1 MNEILREL
9 AYFGMVLSVFYF
21 WIGTWLRRRFPSP
34 LVNPLLI
41 ATILTIATIVLL
53 DIDYDAYT
61 KGASHLTWLLTP
73 STVCLAVPL
82 YRQLQLL
89 RRHWQAIIISV
100 GAGCVACAVTIAVMS
115 RLLHLTPEIY
125 HSLQPKSVTTAIALG
140 VGTQLGGLEGIISLG
155 VMITGLFGVVIV
167 DVVLKLLKVTH
178 PVAKGLAIGNSIH
191 AIGTAHAREL
201 GEIEGAMS
209 GLTIVVAGIMTVI
222 LAPLFSGLG

>member
-1 MNEILREL
+1 MNEILQQS
-9 AYFGMVLSVFYF
+9 AYFGMVLSVLYF
-21 WIGTWLRRRFPSP
+21 WFGTWLRRRIPSP
-34 LVNPLLI
+34 LINPLLI
-41 ATILTIATIVLL
+41 ASILTIATIVML
-53 DIDYDAYT
+53 DIDYDAYAS
-61 KGASHLTWLLTP
+61 GASHLSWLLTP

-89 RRHWQAIIISV
+89 RRHWQAIVISV
-100 GAGCVACAVTIAVMS
+100 AAGCIACAVTVAGLS
-115 RLLHLTPEIY
+115 HLLGLSPEIY

-140 VGTQLGGLEGIISLG
+140 IGTQLGGLEGIISLG

-167 DVVLKLLKVTH
+167 DVILKFLKVTH

-191 AIGTAHAREL
+191 AIGTAHALEL

-222 LAPLFSGLG
+222 IAPLCSELC

>member
-1 MNEILREL
+1 MNEILWES
-9 AYFGMVLSVFYF
+9 AYFGMVLSVVYF
-21 WIGTWLRRRFPSP
+21 WFGTWLRRRFPSP

-89 RRHWQAIIISV
+89 RRHWQAIVISV
-100 GAGCVACAVTIAVMS
+100 GAGCVACAVTVAAMS
-115 RLLHLTPEIY
+115 RLLRLTPEIY

-167 DVVLKLLKVTH
+167 DVVLRLLKVTH

-191 AIGTAHAREL
+191 AIGTAHALEL

>member
-1 MNEILREL
+1 MNEILQQC
-9 AYFGMVLSVFYF
+9 AYFGMVLSVLYF
-21 WIGTWLRRRFPSP
+21 WFGTWLRRRFPSP

-41 ATILTIATIVLL
+41 ASVLTIATIVLL
-53 DIDYDAYT
+53 DIDYDAYAS
-61 KGASHLTWLLTP
+61 GASHLSWLLTP

-89 RRHWQAIIISV
+89 RRHWQAIVISV
-100 GAGCVACAVTIAVMS
+100 AAGCIACAITVAGLS
-115 RLLHLTPEIY
+115 HLLGLSPEIY

-140 VGTQLGGLEGIISLG
+140 IGTQLGGLEGIISLG

-167 DVVLKLLKVTH
+167 DVVLKFLKVTH

-191 AIGTAHAREL
+191 AIGTAHALEL
-201 GEIEGAMS
+201 GEVEGAMS

-222 LAPLFSGLG
+222 IAPLCSGLC

>member
-1 MNEILREL
+1 MNEILWES

-21 WIGTWLRRRFPSP
+21 WIGTWIRRRFPSP

-125 HSLQPKSVTTAIALG
+125 HSLQPKSVTRPLPWASVPSWAAWRASSPWAL
-140 VGTQLGGLEGIISLG
+140 
-155 VMITGLFGVVIV
+155 
-167 DVVLKLLKVTH
+167 
-178 PVAKGLAIGNSIH
+178 
-191 AIGTAHAREL
+191 
-201 GEIEGAMS
+201 
-209 GLTIVVAGIMTVI
+209 
-222 LAPLFSGLG
+222 

>member
-1 MNEILREL
+1 MNEILQQS
-9 AYFGMVLSVFYF
+9 AYFGMVLSVLYF
-21 WIGTWLRRRFPSP
+21 WFGTWLRRRIPSP
-34 LVNPLLI
+34 LINPLLI
-41 ATILTIATIVLL
+41 ASILTIATIVLL
-53 DIDYDAYT
+53 DIDYDAYAS
-61 KGASHLTWLLTP
+61 GASHLSWLLTP

-89 RRHWQAIIISV
+89 RRHWQAIVISV
-100 GAGCVACAVTIAVMS
+100 AAGCIACAVTVAGLS
-115 RLLHLTPEIY
+115 HLLGLSPEIY

-140 VGTQLGGLEGIISLG
+140 IGTQLGGLEGIISLG

-167 DVVLKLLKVTH
+167 DVILKLLKVTH

-191 AIGTAHAREL
+191 AIGTAHALEL

-222 LAPLFSGLG
+222 IAPLCSELC

>member
-1 MNEILREL
+1 MNEILQQC
-9 AYFGMVLSVFYF
+9 AYFGMVLSVLYF
-21 WIGTWLRRRFPSP
+21 WFGTWLRRRIPSP

-53 DIDYDAYT
+53 DIDYDAYAS
-61 KGASHLTWLLTP
+61 GASHLSWLLTP

-89 RRHWQAIIISV
+89 RRHWQAIVISV
-100 GAGCVACAVTIAVMS
+100 AAGCIACAITVAGLS
-115 RLLHLTPEIY
+115 HLLGLSSEIY

-140 VGTQLGGLEGIISLG
+140 IGTQLGGLEGIISLG

-167 DVVLKLLKVTH
+167 DVILKLLKVTH

-191 AIGTAHAREL
+191 AIGTAHALEL
-201 GEIEGAMS
+201 GEVEGAMS

-222 LAPLFSGLG
+222 IAPLCSEFC

>member
-1 MNEILREL
+1 MNEILQQS
-9 AYFGMVLSVFYF
+9 AYFGMVLSVLYF
-21 WIGTWLRRRFPSP
+21 WFGTWLRRRIPSP
-34 LVNPLLI
+34 LINPLLI
-41 ATILTIATIVLL
+41 ASILTIATIVLL
-53 DIDYDAYT
+53 DIDYDAYAS
-61 KGASHLTWLLTP
+61 GASHLSWLLTP

-89 RRHWQAIIISV
+89 RRHWQAIVISV
-100 GAGCVACAVTIAVMS
+100 AAGCIACAITVAGLS
-115 RLLHLTPEIY
+115 HLLGLSPEIY

-140 VGTQLGGLEGIISLG
+140 IGTQLGGLEGIISLG

-167 DVVLKLLKVTH
+167 DVILKLLKVTH

-191 AIGTAHAREL
+191 AIGTAHALEL

-222 LAPLFSGLG
+222 IAPLCSELC

>member
-1 MNEILREL
+1 MNEILRES
-9 AYFGMVLSVFYF
+9 AYFGMVLSVIYF
-21 WIGTWLRRRFPSP
+21 WFGTWLRRRFPSP

-89 RRHWQAIIISV
+89 RRHWQAIVISV
-100 GAGCVACAVTIAVMS
+100 GAGCVACAVTVAAMS

-191 AIGTAHAREL
+191 AIGTARALEL